1 MKTQR
6 GRTLLTTM
14 ACLLAVGALSACS
27 MVHGP
32 RRDTDRAPGQTRDS
46 GASDQGGGGFSL
58 FGRKHDY
65 GNSRAPA
72 AGEIGVNSFLWRASL
87 DTLHFMP
94 LVSADPFGGVIIT
107 DWYSEPSSPNERFK
121 ATVYILDTHLRADA
135 LNVSLFRQTQTS
147 PGVWAD
153 AGVDPATEVQLENA
167 ILTKARQLRLATIG
181 N

>member
-6 GRTLLTTM
+6 GRTLLAM
-14 ACLLAVGALSACS
+14 AACILAVGALSACS
-27 MVHGP
+27 MVRGP
-32 RRDTDRAPGQTRDS
+32 TRDTDRTPGQSRDTGS
-46 GASDQGGGGFSL
+46 GGGFSL
-58 FGRKHDY
+58 FGSRHNY
-65 GNSRAPA
+65 GNSNPQ

-94 LVSADPFGGVIIT
+94 LASADPFGGVIIT

-147 PGVWAD
+147 PGVWTD

-167 ILTKARQLRLATIG
+167 ILTKARQLRLSTLG

>member
-6 GRTLLTTM
+6 GRTLLAMT

-32 RRDTDRAPGQTRDS
+32 RRDTDRAPGQSRDS
-46 GASDQGGGGFSL
+46 GSSEGGFSL
-58 FGRKHDY
+58 FGRSHEY
-65 GNSRAPA
+65 GHSANPE
-72 AGEIGVNSFLWRASL
+72 AGQIGVNSYLWRATL

-94 LVSADPFGGVIIT
+94 LASADPFGGVIIT
-107 DWYSEPSSPNERFK
+107 DWYSEPATPNERFK

-135 LNVSLFRQTQTS
+135 LNVSLFRQTQSS

-167 ILTKARQLRLATIG
+167 ILTKARQLRLSTLG